1 MEMALKQPEMIG
13 RTEELSLLRKR
24 LEAAV
29 KGTGSTIFIAGEA
42 GLGKTRLVSEL
53 IEEAD
58 KQGVKFFKGW
68 CLAENLEPL
77 MPIREAL
84 RDTGLYHLIAGQPPP
99 RVISTYLTDESGM
112 LVAKAERKATELDGD
127 IFASM
132 LTAVGNFVMD
142 SLSMMGKEGRGLNAI
157 GYGKHTILIQS
168 RGSAS
173 LACVIE
179 GVESEF
185 LIDDMKRML
194 KEVGNRLDD
203 WSGIKKG
210 VADLEE
216 NISWFIS
223 SGKYDG
229 EFLVDDPKLKQENLF
244 DNVLMGI
251 QRASSEH
258 PLIIFIDDLQWADS
272 ATLNLLHYLARNTR
286 KNRVLILG
294 TYRPEDILDAQEGRR
309 HQLVSTMQNMGRENL
324 FEKIELKRLGAHE
337 TERVIGSTLDDAV
350 LDEDFTYRIHK
361 ETEGNPFF
369 VLEVIKML
377 VVEGFMAKQADDV
390 WKLSKDIKDLDVPAR
405 VYEVIQRR
413 LDRLMADQKEILEC
427 ASIEGNEFRSEV
439 IGNVLEI
446 NRLKLLKNLSDIE
459 KKHKL
464 VHSLRSKYRFDHTKI
479 TEVLYNGMIEDL
491 RREYH
496 RLVGD
501 TLSDLY
507 ENKLEE
513 VMNELA
519 QHYYKAEDER
529 AVYYLNKAG
538 NNAKEKFANSEAVRF
553 YRLALEALDKK
564 EDMIDVLESLGDVY
578 SLMGEYEN
586 AIELFNKAVNIT
598 DDIEVKVRN
607 LRRLAEIYQ
616 RKGDLDIS
624 LKVIITAKDLLENRI
639 STERGRIL
647 VIEGNTQH
655 RRGEFERSMSI
666 LSEAVGIFEQS
677 GGERDLGNAIRSIG
691 NIYLNKGEFDKALE
705 HYERSLDAM
714 ESIGDMMGI
723 AGALNN
729 MGIVYQ
735 DIGETERALE
745 YYRRSLDIE
754 EKIGN
759 KWGIA
764 QSLNNIGII
773 YRNKNQLDKA
783 LNFYRRSLV
792 IKEKIGDKR
801 GIADTRNNIG
811 QIYRSKGE
819 MEEALKFY
827 RVSKRIYEEIG
838 DKQGVS
844 TSLNNMGKVFLAKND
859 VESALKLYRSGLEIR
874 EKSENRLGVAQS
886 LNSIGEAFY
895 HNKELDEA
903 LNFYERCL
911 NICSEIGDVSLK
923 VLTLCGLSETHLKL
937 DGIEKSYDYAERAI
951 DMGGEEGITRRTLG
965 MVYREMDEWD
975 KAEKELE
982 MAKDILDEVGD
993 KRELARLYYEY
1004 ALLLEKIGK
1013 VEKAKEYLNR
1023 ALDIYE
1029 KMGMNLWV
1037 EKCKSTL
1044 N

>member
-1 MEMALKQPEMIG
+1 MALKQPKMIG
-13 RTEELSLLRKR
+13 RKEELSLLSNK
-24 LEAAV
+24 LETAV
-29 KGTGSTIFIAGEA
+29 KGAGSTIFIAGEA

-53 IEEAD
+53 LEKAD

-99 RVISTYLTDESGM
+99 RVISAYLTDRSGM
-112 LVAKAERKATELDGD
+112 LVAKAERKNTELDGD

-142 SLSMMGKEGRGLNAI
+142 SLSMMGKEDRGLNAI

-168 RGSAS
+168 RGNAS
-173 LACVIE
+173 LACVIQ
-179 GVESEF
+179 GAASEF
-185 LIDDMKRML
+185 LIDDMKRIL
-194 KEVGNRLDD
+194 KKVGNRLDH
-203 WSGIKKG
+203 WGGMEKG
-210 VADLEE
+210 VADLKE

-244 DNVLMGI
+244 DNILMGI
-251 QRASSEH
+251 QRASDED
-258 PLIIFIDDLQWADS
+258 PIIVFIDDLQWADS

-286 KNRVLILG
+286 KDRVLILG
-294 TYRPEDILDAQEGRR
+294 TYRPEDILGTQEGRK
-309 HQLVSTMQNMGRENL
+309 HKLVSMMQDMSREDL
-324 FEKIELKRLGAHE
+324 FEKIELKRLGTHE
-337 TERVIGSTLDDAV
+337 TERIIGSALDDTV
-350 LDEDFTYRIHK
+350 LDEDFAYRIHE

-369 VLEVIKML
+369 VMEVIKML
-377 VVEGFMAKQADDV
+377 VVEGFMTKQADEG
-390 WKLSKDIKDLDVPAR
+390 WKLSEDIKDLDVPAR

-446 NRLKLLKNLSDIE
+446 NRLKLLKSLSDVE

-464 VHSLRSKYRFDHTKI
+464 VHSLRGKYRFDHTKI

-491 RREYH
+491 RKEYH
-496 RLVGD
+496 RLVAD

-507 ENKLEE
+507 EDKMEE

-529 AVYYLNKAG
+529 AVYHLKRAG
-538 NNAKEKFANSEAVRF
+538 NNAKIRFANSEAIRF
-553 YRLALEALDKK
+553 YKLALEVLDKK
-564 EDMIDVLESLGDVY
+564 EDMIDVIESLSDVY

-586 AIELFNKAVNIT
+586 AIELFNNAVNYT
-598 DDIEVKVRN
+598 EDIEMKVRN
-607 LRRLAEIYQ
+607 LRKLAEVYQ
-616 RKGDLDIS
+616 RKGDLDRS
-624 LKVIITAKDLLENRI
+624 LEVIVTAKDLLENRI
-639 STERGRIL
+639 STEKARIL
-647 VIEGNTQH
+647 VIEGNT
-655 RRGEFERSMSI
+655 RYRKGEFERSMSI
-666 LSEAVGIFEQS
+666 LSEAVEIFEEL
-677 GGERDLGNAIRSIG
+677 GGERDLGDAIRSIG
-691 NIYLNKGEFDKALE
+691 NIYLNRGEFDKALE
-705 HYERSLDAM
+705 HYKKSLDTM

-723 AGALNN
+723 ASALNN

-735 DIGETERALE
+735 DIGQMDRAMDH
-745 YYRRSLDIE
+745 YRRSLEIE

-773 YRNKNQLDKA
+773 YRNKNQLNKA
-783 LNFYRRSLV
+783 LNFYRRSLA

-819 MEEALKFY
+819 IKEALKYY

-844 TSLNNMGKVFLAKND
+844 TSLNNMGKVFLAKKD

-895 HNKELDEA
+895 HNDELDEA

-923 VLTLCGLSETHLKL
+923 VLTLCGLSETCLKL
-937 DGIEKSYDYAERAI
+937 DEIEKAYDYAERAI
-951 DMGGEEGITRRTLG
+951 DMGEEEGITRRTLG

-1029 KMGMNLWV
+1029 KMGMNLWI
-1037 EKCKSTL
+1037 EKCKRAL